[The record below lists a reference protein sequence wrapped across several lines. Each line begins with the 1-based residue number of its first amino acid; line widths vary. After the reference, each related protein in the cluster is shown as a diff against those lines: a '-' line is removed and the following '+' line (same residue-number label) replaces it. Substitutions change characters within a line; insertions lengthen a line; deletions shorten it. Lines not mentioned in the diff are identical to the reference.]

1 MGPDEGRAAA
11 ELRKL
16 DAETSKLEAESEKL
30 EAEARKLR
38 HSTTTD
44 YAKLALAVFATGIA
58 ALKVVESLGW
68 L

>member
-30 EAEARKLR
+30 EAEGAEAPTQYHYGLPE
-38 HSTTTD
+38 
-44 YAKLALAVFATGIA
+44 TGISRIRYGNRRA
-58 ALKVVESLGW
+58 
-68 L
+68 

>member
-44 YAKLALAVFATGIA
+44 YAKLAQVLRQT
-58 ALKVVESLGW
+58 
-68 L
+68 